1 MTIGAWHLSSLPQ
14 VLRSSTANV
23 STRLANRQPLRS
35 LLQYS
40 RLSLAVFLAAILLAL
55 PLIDARATIASSGDG
70 SLEAIESGNS
80 AQSAAL
86 PDADL
91 ESSSYTA
98 AAAGQVAL
106 GVYRPI
112 FPNDLT
118 AVQRYDQAAAN
129 TTIVHWFAYWEGWK
143 SEFSRSDL
151 DQVSARGSV
160 PLITWEPW
168 AGVPNDPN
176 WSLRS
181 AILSGQNDAYIDSWA
196 RGLAAYDRPVLLR
209 FAHEMHHQSYPWA
222 LGVNGNTA
230 ADYVAAW
237 QHIHAIFARYDTSHV
252 QWVWNPNTL
261 GDSPASV
268 YEPLYR
274 SLYPG
279 DEYVDWLGLDIY
291 NTGPHL
297 DWGAP
302 YWRSF
307 AQVLSQPYA
316 ALTALSDKP
325 IILPEVG
332 STETGGS
339 KAEWISAALTQDLL
353 ATYPRVRALVW
364 FDIDKEENWT
374 VESSRASRDGWIRSL
389 QNSHFVIDFKHPIWG
404 HGENQGS
411 AGA

>member
-1 MTIGAWHLSSLPQ
+1 MQSKVSSVAVGTYRPEFPDD
-14 VLRSSTANV
+14 LRSV
-23 STRLANRQPLRS
+23 
-35 LLQYS
+35 
-40 RLSLAVFLAAILLAL
+40 
-55 PLIDARATIASSGDG
+55 RAYEQSSGRK
-70 SLEAIESGNS
+70 
-80 AQSAAL
+80 
-86 PDADL
+86 
-91 ESSSYTA
+91 
-98 AAAGQVAL
+98 L
-106 GVYRPI
+106 GIISWY
-112 FPNDLT
+112 
-118 AVQRYDQAAAN
+118 
-129 TTIVHWFAYWEGWK
+129 AYWEGWK

-374 VESSRASRDGWIRSL
+374 VESSRASRDSWIRSL

-404 HGENQGS
+404 PGENQGS